1 MAYGRGYVSMGPSLT
16 PVVKYLVIANVI
28 IFLIQGFLGR
38 WMIAYFGLTPYMVI
52 TSLAVWQFV
61 TYLFLHGGFW
71 HIFWNMFALWMFGSD
86 LERHWGSRQFL
97 KFYLVAGVGAGFL
110 SVVLS
115 PTSMIPTIGAS
126 GSIYGVLL
134 AYGMMFPNR
143 LVYLYFLFPVKVKY
157 FVAVLGA
164 LAFFSAWGSPGSPV
178 AHVAHLGGMIFGF
191 LYMKGWLSPSGV
203 RQSYH
208 RWRVNRMRERF
219 RVYES
224 ERRKKEDD
232 FWIN

>member
-16 PVVKYLVIANVI
+16 PIVKYLVIINVI
-28 IFLIQGFLGR
+28 IFLFQGLLGR
-38 WMIAYFGLTPYMVI
+38 WVITYFGLTPYMVF

-71 HIFWNMFALWMFGSD
+71 HVFWNMFALWMFGSD

-97 KFYLVAGVGAGFL
+97 KFYLVAGVGAGVL
-110 SVVLS
+110 SVILA
-115 PTSMIPTIGAS
+115 PTSTVPTIGAS
-126 GSIYGVLL
+126 GSIYGILL

-164 LAFFSAWGSPGSPV
+164 LAFFSALGSPGSTV

-191 LYMKGWLSPSGV
+191 LYLKGWLSISGA

-219 RVYES
+219 RVYEN

>member
-1 MAYGRGYVSMGPSLT
+1 
-16 PVVKYLVIANVI
+16 
-28 IFLIQGFLGR
+28 
-38 WMIAYFGLTPYMVI
+38 MVF

-71 HIFWNMFALWMFGSD
+71 HVFWNMFALWMFGSD

-97 KFYLVAGVGAGFL
+97 KFYLVAGVGAGVL
-110 SVVLS
+110 SVILA
-115 PTSMIPTIGAS
+115 PTSTVPTIGAS
-126 GSIYGVLL
+126 GSIYGILL

-164 LAFFSAWGSPGSPV
+164 LAFFSALGSPGSTV

-191 LYMKGWLSPSGV
+191 LYLKGWLSISGA

-219 RVYES
+219 RVYEN